1 VISESILEGERVRL
15 RPVNEDD
22 LPHFVKWLA
31 DPDVRRWLAA
41 VGEPPTLDDEYE
53 WYEDQRAN
61 PDGVLWSIETL
72 DGDLVGSTGL
82 RLAPHAE
89 RAELGIAIQ
98 DKHRWG
104 EGLGTD
110 AVRLVVEYAFSELGL
125 HRIELHVD
133 EENERAIRCYEKC
146 GFVREGLLRD
156 HRRIDDR
163 YSNTIQMSILASEW
177 KPSR

>member
-1 VISESILEGERVRL
+1 MISESILEGERVRL

-22 LPHFVKWLA
+22 LPRFVEWLA
-31 DPDVRRWLAA
+31 DPEVSRWLAA
-41 VGEPPTLDDEYE
+41 VGEPPTLDDEHE
-53 WYEDQRAN
+53 WYEEQRAN

-72 DGDLVGSTGL
+72 AGKLVGNTDL
-82 RLAPHAE
+82 RLAPHAD

-98 DKHRWG
+98 DKTRWSQ
-104 EGLGTD
+104 GLGTD
-110 AVRLVVEYAFSELGL
+110 AVRLIVEYAFSELGL
-125 HRIELHVD
+125 HRIELQVD

-163 YSNTIQMSILASEW
+163 YSNTIQMAILAHEW
-177 KPSR
+177 KAR